1 MARGGRYAS
10 LVGERKVNST
20 RKIQYLLSTVVG
32 KLTEALAEFEH
43 ESMDWERK
51 SGIALALARLGPPAA
66 ADAALQEIIAHDAD
80 IAAIQIA
87 EVYAYRTERDAAF
100 AWLERA

>member
-1 MARGGRYAS
+1 
-10 LVGERKVNST
+10 
-20 RKIQYLLSTVVG
+20 
-32 KLTEALAEFEH
+32 
-43 ESMDWERK
+43 MDWERK